1 MAEEQ
6 LNSTNQTP
14 QSDATIGNVV
24 AGTQDEARRPIS
36 GGRRNERGENP
47 HRRFRNII
55 NIAWISLGVAS
66 VLLALITAVVLYSE
80 RKSTAVMHH
89 LNLLALDLQNVLSE
103 LADAQAAQR
112 EYLLTGQPHYI
123 ENVELSRKALDL
135 EFDRLTALVKNT
147 PAERQEVE
155 RVRYLV
161 RQELDEF
168 QRSQAREFQRSHARG
183 RAVSAEILTER
194 ARKLA
199 EAIRQSITGIDK
211 ENEGAL
217 ARLVRRRRERLATAL
232 AAVSSTLLLAAA
244 YLLVGQ
250 VILVRSMSERQKT
263 EEELRTSENRFRT
276 LCEQAPVGIY
286 ETDAQGQCTY
296 TNSRWSQMSG
306 LSAAESLGHGWKRA
320 LHPSDREG
328 IFEGW
333 EARASQGT
341 SWGYRLLNP
350 QGDIRWIRALGGPIY
365 SVRGEITGFV
375 GTIEDVS
382 ERKQAEDAMH
392 EAFQQL
398 KLITDNMSAGVTRCS
413 RDLHYLW
420 VSRSYAAWLGRAP
433 EEFSSRPIVDI
444 IGQESYVTIRPYIER
459 VLSGEKAEYETQIN
473 RLGVGRWI
481 HAVCVP
487 TRDPDQ
493 NVDGWIGVLSDVTVR
508 HEAEDRLRES
518 EERFRN
524 MADTAPVMIW
534 LSGTDKG
541 RTFFNKTWLDFTGR
555 SMQQELGNGWAEGVH
570 PDDRDHFL
578 AVYSSSFD
586 SRKSFQMEYR
596 LRRSD
601 GTYRW
606 LLVNGIPRF
615 TPDHI
620 FEGYIGSCVD
630 ITDRIRAEEERQK
643 FVSLADRSLQFIGM
657 CDLDFRPFY
666 LNAAGQRL
674 VGLDNLEAACRVRV
688 QDYFFPEDQSFITNE
703 FFPRVLREGHGDG
716 EIRFRHFKTGEAIWV
731 IYNVFNIYDARGAP
745 AGWATVSVDITE
757 RRRAELA
764 LQESRQELRSLAARL
779 IGAEEGE
786 RKRISRELH
795 DDLSQKIALL
805 AFDTINLVQEPSLSK
820 DQIIEQL
827 RKIQIQVVHM
837 AEGVRQIAHQLHPS
851 ILEDLGLGS
860 ALRELCEDFSTRTG
874 IEATCENDT
883 LSERLPMDIAV
894 CLYRVAQEALH
905 NTAKHAGASQVRMMV
920 SRSPEGVS
928 LSIRDN
934 GAGFNPDANGR
945 WRHGIGIVSMKERVR
960 LVEGEFSIHS
970 QIGQGTEVKVFVP
983 LLKLKKVA

>member
-1 MAEEQ
+1 VPAEQ
-6 LNSTNQTP
+6 LNSTNHTP
-14 QSDATIGNVV
+14 QSEATIGNVV
-24 AGTQDEARRPIS
+24 AGTQNEARRHIL
-36 GGRRNERGENP
+36 GGGSNEHGENP

-55 NIAWISLGVAS
+55 NAAWLSLGVAS
-66 VLLALITAVVLYSE
+66 VVLALITAVVLYSE
-80 RKSTAVMHH
+80 RESTAVLHH
-89 LNLLALDLQNVLSE
+89 LNLLALDLQNVLLE
-103 LADAQAAQR
+103 LADAQAAHR
-112 EYLLTGQPHYI
+112 AYFLTGRPYYI
-123 ENVELSRKALDL
+123 ENVERSRKALDL
-135 EFDRLTALVKNT
+135 EFDRLTVLVKNV

-161 RQELDEF
+161 LQELDEL
-168 QRSQAREFQRSHARG
+168 QRSHARG
-183 RAVSAEILTER
+183 GAVSAEILTER

-199 EAIRQSITGIDK
+199 EAIRQSTMGIDK
-211 ENEGAL
+211 EDEGAM
-217 ARLVRRRRERLATAL
+217 ARLTRRRRARLATAL
-232 AAVSSTLLLAAA
+232 AAVSGALLLAAV
-244 YLLVGQ
+244 YLLVGRA
-250 VILVRSMSERQKT
+250 ILVRSLSERQKT
-263 EEELRTSENRFRT
+263 EEELRASENRFRT

-306 LSAAESLGHGWKRA
+306 LSAAESLGHGWTKA
-320 LHPSDREG
+320 VHPSDREG
-328 IFEGW
+328 VFEGW
-333 EARASQGT
+333 REKASRGT
-341 SWGYRLLNP
+341 SWEYRLLTP
-350 QGDIRWIRALGGPIY
+350 QGDIRWVRALGGPIY

-375 GTIEDVS
+375 GTLEDIS
-382 ERKQAEDAMH
+382 ELKQAEDAMR

-413 RDLHYLW
+413 RDLRYLW

-433 EEFSSRPIVDI
+433 EEFSGRPIVDI
-444 IGQESYVTIRPYIER
+444 IGQESYVTIQPYIER
-459 VLSGEKAEYETQIN
+459 VLSGEKAEYETQIIH
-473 RLGVGRWI
+473 LGVRRWI

-493 NVDGWIGVLSDVTVR
+493 NVDGWITVLSDVTVR

-534 LSGTDKG
+534 VSDPDKG
-541 RTFFNKTWLDFTGR
+541 CTFFNKTWLDFTGR
-555 SMQQELGNGWAEGVH
+555 SMEQELGNGWAEGVH
-570 PDDRDHFL
+570 PDDRTHCL
-578 AVYSSSFD
+578 SVYSSAFD
-586 SRKSFQMEYR
+586 SRNSFQMEYR
-596 LRRSD
+596 LRRAD

-606 LLVNGIPRF
+606 LLDNGIPRF
-615 TPDHI
+615 TPDNV

-630 ITDRIRAEEERQK
+630 ITDRILAEEERQK
-643 FVSLADRSLQFIGM
+643 FVSLADRSLQFISM
-657 CDLDFRPFY
+657 CDRDFRPFY
-666 LNAAGQRL
+666 VNPAGQRL

-703 FFPRVLREGHGDG
+703 FLPRVLREGHADG

-731 IYNVFNIYDARGAP
+731 IYNVFTIYDARGAP
-745 AGWATVSVDITE
+745 AGWATVSLDITQ

-779 IGAEEGE
+779 IGAEEEE
-786 RKRISRELH
+786 RKKISRELH

-805 AFDTINLVQEPSLSK
+805 AFDTISLVQEPSLSK

-874 IEATCENDT
+874 IKATCENER
-883 LSERLPMDIAV
+883 LSERLPMDIAL

-905 NTAKHAGASQVRMMV
+905 NAAKHARASQVRVMV

-934 GAGFNPDANGR
+934 GAGFESDTGGR

-960 LVEGEFSIHS
+960 LVDGEFSIHS
-970 QIGQGTEVKVFVP
+970 QIGQGTEVKIFVP
-983 LLKLKKVA
+983 LLKLKKAA

>member
-1 MAEEQ
+1 LERWHHLSKVPVEQ
-6 LNSTNQTP
+6 LNSANHTP
-14 QSDATIGNVV
+14 QSDATIGNVS
-24 AGTQDEARRPIS
+24 AGTRNEARGRIS
-36 GGRRNERGENP
+36 GGRSNE

-55 NIAWISLGVAS
+55 NVAWLSLGVAS
-66 VLLALITAVVLYSE
+66 VVLALITAVVLYSE
-80 RKSTAVMHH
+80 RESTAVMHH
-89 LNLLALDLQNVLSE
+89 LNLIALDLQNVLSD
-103 LADAQAAQR
+103 LADAQAAER
-112 EYLLTGQPHYI
+112 ESFLTGRPPNI
-123 ENVELSRKALDL
+123 ANFERSRKALDL
-135 EFDRLTALVKNT
+135 EFDRLTALVNND
-147 PAERQEVE
+147 PPERQEVG

-161 RQELDEF
+161 REELDEL
-168 QRSQAREFQRSHARG
+168 QRSHARG
-183 RAVSAEILTER
+183 VAESAEILTAR

-199 EAIRQSITGIDK
+199 EAIRQSIMGIDK
-211 ENEGAL
+211 ENEGVL
-217 ARLVRRRRERLATAL
+217 ARLARRRRVRLASAL
-232 AAVSSTLLLAAA
+232 AAVSGVLLLAAA
-244 YLLVGQ
+244 YLLVGR
-250 VILVRSMSERQKT
+250 VILLRSMSERQKT
-263 EEELRTSENRFRT
+263 EDELRASENRFRT

-286 ETDAQGQCTY
+286 ETDAQGRCKY

-306 LSAAESLGHGWKRA
+306 LSAAESLGHGWKMA
-320 LHPSDREG
+320 LHPSDRESV
-328 IFEGW
+328 FQNW
-333 EARASQGT
+333 RANALGGA
-341 SWGYRLLNP
+341 SWGYRLLSP
-350 QGDIRWIRALGGPIY
+350 QGDIRWIRALGGPIH

-375 GTIEDVS
+375 GTIEDIS
-382 ERKQAEDAMH
+382 ERKQAEDAMR

-398 KLITDNMSAGVTRCS
+398 KLITDNMSAGVMRCS
-413 RDLHYLW
+413 RDLRYLW
-420 VSRSYAAWLGRAP
+420 VNRSYAAWLERAP
-433 EEFSSRPIVDI
+433 EEFSGRPIVDI

-473 RLGVGRWI
+473 HPGAGRWI

-487 TRDPDQ
+487 TKDPDQ
-493 NVDGWIGVLSDVTVR
+493 NVDGWIAVVSDVTVR

-555 SMQQELGNGWAEGVH
+555 SMQQELGNGWAEGVY

-586 SRKSFQMEYR
+586 SRKKFQMEYR
-596 LRRSD
+596 LRRAD

-620 FEGYIGSCVD
+620 FEGYIGSGID

-643 FVSLADRSLQFIGM
+643 FVSLADRSLQLISM
-657 CDLDFRPFY
+657 CDRDFRPFY
-666 LNAAGQRL
+666 VNPAGQRL
-674 VGLDNLEAACRVRV
+674 IGLDNLEAARRVRV

-703 FFPRVLREGHGDG
+703 FLPRALREGHADG

-731 IYNVFNIYDARGAP
+731 IYNVFNIYDARGVP
-745 AGWATVSVDITE
+745 CGWAMVSLDITE

-779 IGAEEGE
+779 IGAGEEE
-786 RKRISRELH
+786 RKKISRELH

-827 RKIQIQVVHM
+827 RKIQIRVVHM

-874 IEATCENDT
+874 IEATCENDL

-905 NTAKHAGASQVRMMV
+905 NAAKHARASHVRVMV

-928 LSIRDN
+928 LRIRDN
-934 GAGFNPDANGR
+934 GTGFNPDAGGR
-945 WRHGIGIVSMKERVR
+945 WRRGIGIVSMKERVR

-970 QIGQGTEVKVFVP
+970 QVGQGTEVKVFVP
-983 LLKLKKVA
+983 LRKLKKAA